1 MKDPGKPEP
10 NAGHSQRDWCDL
22 GHASWGRRAPE
33 VAEERFL
40 RGPGRRLE
48 DWRRAVYV
56 FWELLTGFHRFAG
69 LPPAVT
75 IFGSARFGEAS
86 PYYSLTRT
94 FAKRLAQQGFAVMTG
109 GGPGLM
115 EAANRGA
122 QDAQGVSIGCN
133 ITLPNEQAP
142 NRYVSSWIEFRHF
155 FVRKVMLVKYSYA
168 FVAMPG
174 GFGTLDELFETAT
187 LVQTGKVRDF
197 PLILVGSD
205 YWSPLLD
212 ALERTCLAGGAIT
225 KEDLQRLVV
234 TDDVEVGLHCI
245 HECARRRFGVEVTP
259 EGARPW
265 QEPASLPS
273 RAGAEE

>member
-1 MKDPGKPEP
+1 MRDSGERTTGAE
-10 NAGHSQRDWCDL
+10 NEEQDWCGL
-22 GHASWGRRAPE
+22 GHASWGRHAPE

-40 RGPGRRLE
+40 RGPGRTLE
-48 DWRRAVYV
+48 DARRAAYV
-56 FWELLTGFHRFAG
+56 FFELLRGFRKFKR
-69 LPPAVT
+69 LPPTVT
-75 IFGSARFGEAS
+75 VFGSARFGESS

-94 FAKRLAQQGFAVMTG
+94 LARSLAQQGFAVMTG

-122 QDAQGVSIGCN
+122 QDAEGVSVGCN
-133 ITLPNEQAP
+133 ITLPREQAP
-142 NRYVSSWIEFRHF
+142 NRYVGPWIEFRHF

-168 FVAMPG
+168 FVAVPG

-197 PLILVGSD
+197 PVILLGSD

-212 ALERTCLAGGAIT
+212 ALERTLLAKHAIER
-225 KEDLQRLVV
+225 EDLQRLVV
-234 TDDVEVGLHCI
+234 TDDVEVVLRCI

-259 EGARPW
+259 DGARPW
-265 QEPASLPS
+265 RDPAQE
-273 RAGAEE
+273 AGNEV